1 LEVAERPPR
10 RRRRTAALLTGA
22 AVLGVVAG
30 TCTGYV
36 VQAGRPPTRLPSLSQ
51 PVLKQATGEP
61 EPLTA
66 AQDRRIRTD
75 GDLRKLLL
83 KKPRGARDADF
94 VPGDGW
100 MDVADYAET
109 YDRPAGAF
117 GDLLGA
123 EFRRAAVTAWQAGRT
138 RTVEIRLV
146 QYRQEENLEAQDAAE
161 NAQTWAERGGARS
174 WPVPGTGTGRAYVR
188 PRPETRAGYLP
199 QYTAEAHAW
208 RGDIVME
215 MWITDTKP
223 VSKAEIVGLATRQM
237 ERL

>member
-1 LEVAERPPR
+1 MEVAERPPR

-36 VQAGRPPTRLPSLSQ
+36 VQARRPPTRLPSLSQ
-51 PVLKQATGEP
+51 PALKQATGEP

-66 AQDRRIRTD
+66 VQDRQVRTD

-94 VPGDGW
+94 VQGDGW

-138 RTVEIRLV
+138 RTVEIRLI
-146 QYRQEENLEAQDAAE
+146 QYRQEENLEARDAAE

-174 WPVPGTGTGRAYVR
+174 RPVPGTGTGRAYVH
-188 PRPETRAGYLP
+188 PHPETRAGYLP